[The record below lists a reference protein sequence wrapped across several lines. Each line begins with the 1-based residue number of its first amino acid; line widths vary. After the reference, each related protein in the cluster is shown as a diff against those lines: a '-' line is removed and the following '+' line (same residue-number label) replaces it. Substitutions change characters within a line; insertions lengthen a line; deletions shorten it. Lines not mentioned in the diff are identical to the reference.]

1 MRLGVT
7 AEGRERLR
15 QAALANKP
23 WQHSTGPKTVEG
35 KRRAALNGSKAHQ
48 EGESSAREVRRLLAG
63 LASLAGDMAA
73 LRRRVQASPG
83 EQEEMP

>member
-1 MRLGVT
+1 MRRV
-7 AEGRERLR
+7 
-15 QAALANKP
+15 ALANKP

-35 KRRAALNGSKAHQ
+35 KRRAALNGKARQ

-73 LRRRVQASPG
+73 LRRRVQAPPG
-83 EQEEMP
+83 GQEEMP